1 MSIQQRVRRW
11 WWEIHSLR
19 FWSDGWGCLD
29 EFTPSLWHSTNSRY
43 VLVNSSWL
51 WRLWAFE
58 RQWYHHGNFQWGQ
71 GAPPSSAHAHK
82 DPEMVNLPL
91 LFLPAMGSRL
101 LFWVLRTS
109 SSCCVFLFPVKV
121 SIISFFHF
129 QILSFPP
136 TSTEL
141 TEGRGSP
148 VPQTQDHREKKDCGF
163 MVWSYF
169 WPQYPLLVPSDP
181 GTKSGVADYLW
192 GRDWNKHYAVAWES
206 IFCREAQRR
215 RLHSRDPVCRAE
227 GLRCVFLCQQLNH
240 SLTETLLF
248 CAQIS
253 WFSLFVACGS
263 SRQAPLPPTYSSLC
277 QGQTWVC
284 R

>member
-1 MSIQQRVRRW
+1 MGLWEAVMSPWEFPVRTR
-11 WWEIHSLR
+11 
-19 FWSDGWGCLD
+19 
-29 EFTPSLWHSTNSRY
+29 
-43 VLVNSSWL
+43 
-51 WRLWAFE
+51 
-58 RQWYHHGNFQWGQ
+58 
-71 GAPPSSAHAHK
+71 GAPP
-82 DPEMVNLPL
+82 PL
-91 LFLPAMGSRL
+91 LMPTRTLRWWTSHCCSYLPWAPGSSSGWPSVSWGGGR
-101 LFWVLRTS
+101 WVLRTS

-141 TEGRGSP
+141 TEGGGGP
-148 VPQTQDHREKKDCGF
+148 VPQTQDHGEKKDHGF
-163 MVWSYF
+163 MVWSCF

-215 RLHSRDPVCRAE
+215 RLHSRDPVCRAG